1 MGKVNE
7 SVASKFV
14 FLLYLGEAGREGD
27 LAALSNP
34 SASVPGDV
42 RRHLMSSWD
51 SWRGACS
58 EGTAQVVLSV
68 LRWCWFHCSKDGMS
82 QGSLADIVRPR
93 VGLPRYLCQIL
104 ASRVVQFLLLPSSA
118 VTLDAFCRPQRP
130 VMSPVYS
137 WACHPLHRL

>member
-42 RRHLMSSWD
+42 RQPLD
-51 SWRGACS
+51 
-58 EGTAQVVLSV
+58 V
-68 LRWCWFHCSKDGMS
+68 
-82 QGSLADIVRPR
+82 
-93 VGLPRYLCQIL
+93 IL
-104 ASRVVQFLLLPSSA
+104 GFLTWSM
-118 VTLDAFCRPQRP
+118 F
-130 VMSPVYS
+130 
-137 WACHPLHRL
+137 